1 MTSATLTAP
10 TMEAFC
16 QGTTNQLLI
25 SSYFFKPDRK
35 VQING
40 KEVTKIVI
48 PETINAVKSKAFN
61 RCLIS
66 SVEIGNSVTS
76 VGDSAFYNCSSLNS
90 VTLGSNIT
98 NIGKYAFYG
107 CSTLNSITIPKNITS
122 IGIRA
127 FQECSSLTSIFWN
140 ATNYEEITKQSDTP
154 FYYILSQIT
163 SFTFGDNVES
173 IPAYLCYSMK
183 NLKSVIIPDN
193 VISIGER
200 AFDYCYKLEEVY
212 CYPTTPPTVTSE
224 RTFENYKATLYVPCD
239 SKEIYEEHPVFG
251 KFEEIEGLDDCG
263 GGFVTTH
270 IHDTIC
276 EGEVYEFGEYLCD
289 TTGTYTAIIG
299 GVTTFLYLTVL
310 PSSMDTITVEAYD
323 SYEWHGNIYTES
335 GIYTYE
341 EDCYQEILY
350 LTIISSSETALDDV
364 QTDSDNSAQ
373 KIFRDQQLL
382 ILRDGKTYNVIGQEL

>member
-1 MTSATLTAP
+1 MLTITLP
-10 TMEAFC
+10 
-16 QGTTNQLLI
+16 L
-25 SSYFFKPDRK
+25 R
-35 VQING
+35 
-40 KEVTKIVI
+40 
-48 PETINAVKSKAFN
+48 
-61 RCLIS
+61 
-66 SVEIGNSVTS
+66 
-76 VGDSAFYNCSSLNS
+76 
-90 VTLGSNIT
+90 
-98 NIGKYAFYG
+98 
-107 CSTLNSITIPKNITS
+107 
-122 IGIRA
+122 
-127 FQECSSLTSIFWN
+127 
-140 ATNYEEITKQSDTP
+140 
-154 FYYILSQIT
+154 
-163 SFTFGDNVES
+163 
-173 IPAYLCYSMK
+173 
-183 NLKSVIIPDN
+183 
-193 VISIGER
+193 
-200 AFDYCYKLEEVY
+200 
-212 CYPTTPPTVTSE
+212 TTPPSVTAS
-224 RTFENYKATLYVPCD
+224 TFSKYNATLYVPCD

-276 EGEVYEFGEYLCD
+276 EGDVYEFGEYLCD

-335 GIYTYE
+335 GTYTYE

-382 ILRDGKTYNVIGQEL
+382 ILRDGKTYNVMGQEL